1 MANSNVKNAS
11 DKCEKRTSTRK
22 ATHTT
27 RKGRQPGR
35 QEGSSSKNKSQ
46 VRTHSHTREAAGLGS
61 AVGEGWGG
69 VAVVGVVCLK
79 TPRTRARQN
88 KLKF

>member
-27 RKGRQPGR
+27 RQARK
-35 QEGSSSKNKSQ
+35 
-46 VRTHSHTREAAGLGS
+46 EAAAKTKAKSGHTHTQERQLALGLREGV
-61 AVGEGWGG
+61 VGVC
-69 VAVVGVVCLK
+69 VAVGVVCLK

>member
-27 RKGRQPGR
+27 RQGRQA
-35 QEGSSSKNKSQ
+35 GSSSKNKSQ
-46 VRTHSHTREAAGLGS
+46 VRTHTHERQLALGLCGGG
-61 AVGEGWGG
+61 AVT
-69 VAVVGVVCLK
+69 VGVCLLEDVAHSCK
-79 TPRTRARQN
+79 G
-88 KLKF
+88 K